1 MAKQKKKKKRRGF
14 RLFVKIQL
22 VLIVLVLAG
31 LAFYFFGGYAKK
43 ISDLKSDA
51 YDKVHSATDETFRSS
66 QTSLVYDTN
75 GNLISVLKGEKDM
88 YYLEYEEIPS
98 DVCSTNRLIWCRS
111 IEIPSQSVKQCTLR
125 RLIVI
130 FEIYS
135 RIIKRKF
142 FAHIINIYVKHAKSF
157 SIFINMKNVIG

>member
-1 MAKQKKKKKRRGF
+1 M
-14 RLFVKIQL
+14 KIQL

-75 GNLISVLKGEKDM
+75 GNIRRTRRISA
-88 YYLEYEEIPS
+88 
-98 DVCSTNRLIWCRS
+98 RRS
-111 IEIPSQSVKQCTLR
+111 SV
-125 RLIVI
+125 
-130 FEIYS
+130 S
-135 RIIKRKF
+135 RIRNFISIMEWTLKE
-142 FAHIINIYVKHAKSF
+142 SF
-157 SIFINMKNVIG
+157 VPSKP

>member
-43 ISDLKSDA
+43 ISDLKTDA

-66 QTSLVYDTN
+66 QTSLVYDVN
-75 GNLISVLKGEKDM
+75 GNLISVLPGSA
-88 YYLEYEEIPS
+88 PS
-98 DVCSTNRLIWCRS
+98 V
-111 IEIPSQSVKQCTLR
+111 V
-125 RLIVI
+125 
-130 FEIYS
+130 
-135 RIIKRKF
+135 
-142 FAHIINIYVKHAKSF
+142 
-157 SIFINMKNVIG
+157 

>member
-31 LAFYFFGGYAKK
+31 LAFYLFGGYAKK

-98 DVCSTNRLIWCRS
+98 DVCSAIIS
-111 IEIPSQSVKQCTLR
+111 IEDKNLLPMIDEVCKRTETEVEEFDAIDRKSTRLNSSHVALSRMPSS
-125 RLIVI
+125 
-130 FEIYS
+130 
-135 RIIKRKF
+135 
-142 FAHIINIYVKHAKSF
+142 A
-157 SIFINMKNVIG
+157 

>member
-31 LAFYFFGGYAKK
+31 LAFYFFGGDAKK

-75 GNLISVLKGEKDM
+75 GTLI
-88 YYLEYEEIPS
+88 
-98 DVCSTNRLIWCRS
+98 
-111 IEIPSQSVKQCTLR
+111 LR
-125 RLIVI
+125 AQR
-130 FEIYS
+130 
-135 RIIKRKF
+135 
-142 FAHIINIYVKHAKSF
+142 
-157 SIFINMKNVIG
+157 

>member
-1 MAKQKKKKKRRGF
+1 M
-14 RLFVKIQL
+14 KIQL

-98 DVCSTNRLIWCRS
+98 DVCSAIIS
-111 IEIPSQSVKQCTLR
+111 IEDKKFYQHHGVDFKGSFVPSKP
-125 RLIVI
+125 
-130 FEIYS
+130 
-135 RIIKRKF
+135 
-142 FAHIINIYVKHAKSF
+142 
-157 SIFINMKNVIG
+157 